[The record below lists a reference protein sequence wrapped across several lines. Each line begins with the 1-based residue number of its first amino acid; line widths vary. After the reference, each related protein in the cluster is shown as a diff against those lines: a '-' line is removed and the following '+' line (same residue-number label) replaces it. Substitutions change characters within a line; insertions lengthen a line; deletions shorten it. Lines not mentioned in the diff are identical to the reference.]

1 MEKDF
6 SVIDYEVQD
15 NVAVIVVN
23 NPPVNALSFSVR
35 AGLLH
40 FLMKAANSK
49 EVCGIIIACE
59 GRTFIA
65 GADISEFGS
74 KPKEPDLPELLDYLD
89 RTKKPVLAEMHGTA
103 LGGGLELA
111 LCCNYR
117 IAAKNARFGLPEV
130 NLGLIPGAGGTQR
143 LPRLIGIEKS
153 LAMVTSGSPI
163 GSTDAYKC
171 GLVDQLSEENLRYDS
186 LNFIKDI
193 IETEAVH
200 PSISLKTKPIVNDE
214 ETQTILKTYRSQIRK
229 RKRGFI
235 APEYNIRS
243 IQASL
248 ELEFRDG
255 LKFERKL
262 FDELME
268 GEQSRA
274 QQYLFFAERQANKI
288 PDLDPKIKPVD
299 IQKVVVIGGGL
310 MGSGIAMCMA
320 NAGISVTII
329 ESSKKLLDRCWNNIT
344 ANYQST
350 QKKGRLSQ
358 EQVKS
363 RLRLIDVSLEFE
375 KVSDADLVIEA
386 VFENME
392 LKKDIFRKVGKLAK
406 KNAILASN
414 TSALDLNTLSESSGR
429 PQDVIG
435 LHFFSPANVMRLLEV
450 VRAQKTSVSVI
461 YTCMKLAKIIKKIPV
476 LVGVCPGF
484 VGNRILFARQEQ
496 AMRLAMQGIDIERID
511 RLIYEFGFP
520 MGPFQTADLIGLDL
534 GWEKAFTIES
544 LLVDKFCE
552 VGRFGQ
558 KNLSGFYDYDASRK
572 ATKSKLSEKLI
583 KDFAKSKGIPKRD
596 YTDDEILDQ
605 CLLPMIN
612 EGVKIREENV
622 VTRNS
627 DIDVVYAHGFGWP
640 AYRGGPMYFGRTLG
654 SDKVLKKIN
663 YYSQFFKDRFWQ
675 TSHEFRNILDEK

>member
-15 NVAVIVVN
+15 NIAVIVVK

-40 FLMKAANSK
+40 FLMKAEKSK

-65 GADISEFGS
+65 GADISEFGR
-74 KPKEPDLPELLDYLD
+74 KPQEPDLPELLDYLD

-117 IAAKNARFGLPEV
+117 IASKNARFGLPEV

-153 LAMVTSGSPI
+153 LAMVTSGSPV

-171 GLVDQLSEENLRYDS
+171 GLVDQLSGENLRCDS

-193 IETEAVH
+193 IETESVH

-214 ETQTILKTYRSQIRK
+214 ETQTILKTYRSQVRK

-268 GEQSRA
+268 GEQSKA

-288 PDLDPKIKPVD
+288 PDLDSKIKPVD

-310 MGSGIAMCMA
+310 MGGGIAMCMA

-329 ESSKKLLDRCWNNIT
+329 ESSKKFLDRCWKNIT
-344 ANYQST
+344 ANYQNT

-358 EQVKS
+358 EQVKN
-363 RLRLIDVSLEFE
+363 RLCLIDVSLEFE

-386 VFENME
+386 VFENMQ
-392 LKKDIFRKVGKLAK
+392 LKKDIFRRVGKLAK

-534 GWEKAFTIES
+534 GWEKAFTNEN

-572 ATKSKLSEKLI
+572 ATKSELSEKLI
-583 KDFAKSKGIPKRD
+583 EDFAESKGIPKRD

-640 AYRGGPMYFGRTLG
+640 AYRGGPMHFGRTLG

-675 TSHEFRNILDEK
+675 TSHDFRNILDEK

>member
-15 NVAVIVVN
+15 NIAVIVVK

-40 FLMKAANSK
+40 FLMKAEKSK

-65 GADISEFGS
+65 GADISEFGR

-171 GLVDQLSEENLRYDS
+171 GLVDQLSGENLRCDS

-193 IETEAVH
+193 IETESVH

-268 GEQSRA
+268 GEQSKA

-288 PDLDPKIKPVD
+288 PDLDSKIKPVD

-310 MGSGIAMCMA
+310 MGGGIAMCMA

-329 ESSKKLLDRCWNNIT
+329 ESSKKFLDRCWKNIT
-344 ANYQST
+344 ANYQNT

-358 EQVKS
+358 EQVKN

-392 LKKDIFRKVGKLAK
+392 LKKDIFRRVGKLAK

-534 GWEKAFTIES
+534 GWEKAFTNEN

-572 ATKSKLSEKLI
+572 ATKSELSEKLI
-583 KDFAKSKGIPKRD
+583 EDFAESKGIPKRD

-640 AYRGGPMYFGRTLG
+640 AYRGGPMHFGRTLG

-675 TSHEFRNILDEK
+675 TSHDFRNILDGK